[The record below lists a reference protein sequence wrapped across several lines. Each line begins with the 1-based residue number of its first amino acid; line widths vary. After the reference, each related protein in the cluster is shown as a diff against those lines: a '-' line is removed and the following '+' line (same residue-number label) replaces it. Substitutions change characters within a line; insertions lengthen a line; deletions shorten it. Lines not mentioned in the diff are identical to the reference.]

1 MADGILKVGTITTSS
16 GSGNITLGQS
26 GETISVP
33 TGVSVSGSI
42 SNKPAFFARL
52 SANQDV
58 SDNVA
63 TKVQCDEE
71 ILDSDNCYDNSTNY
85 RFTPNVAGKYYVYGY
100 VSQDGGNST
109 LISTQTI
116 IYKNGSLYQRS
127 YEIPANNYGA
137 TSSPFVGCVVD
148 MNGTTDYI
156 ELYATTDLSSGSP
169 DFFGVGLSS
178 FGAYKLIGA

>member
-1 MADGILKVGTITTSS
+1 MSKLETNTIDTVSGTTNLVIGSTNTSTITVPNGALS
-16 GSGNITLGQS
+16 GQNY
-26 GETISVP
+26 
-33 TGVSVSGSI
+33 
-42 SNKPAFFARL
+42 PAFFARL
-52 SANQDV
+52 SATQDV

-63 TKVQCDEE
+63 TKAQCDEE
-71 ILDSDNCYDNSTNY
+71 ILDSDNCYDNTTNY

-109 LISTQTI
+109 LVSSQTM
-116 IYKNGSLYQRS
+116 IYKNGSVYQRS

-156 ELYATTDLSSGSP
+156 ELYARTDLSSGSP
-169 DFFGVGLSS
+169 DFFGNNFSS
-178 FGAYKLIGA
+178 FGAYRIGA

>member
-1 MADGILKVGTITTSS
+1 MSKLETNTIDTLTGKTNLVIGSTNTSTITVPNGALS
-16 GSGNITLGQS
+16 GQNY
-26 GETISVP
+26 
-33 TGVSVSGSI
+33 
-42 SNKPAFFARL
+42 PAFFARI

-63 TKVQCDEE
+63 TKAQCDEE

-109 LISTQTI
+109 LVSAETR

-156 ELYATTDLSSGSP
+156 ELYATTNLSSGSP
-169 DFFGVGLSS
+169 DFFGNNLSS
-178 FGAYKLIGA
+178 FGAYRIGA